1 MLSRY
6 STYSRLLLNFVS
18 TLTSLLTCCRHGARR
33 YLFNLRELY
42 LFHNQL
48 TGTIPESFVNLKN
61 LRCLGVSNNKLR
73 NVEETRELLEDEYG
87 LKQNLQLS

>member
-1 MLSRY
+1 MNDHNRLELLDLSY
-6 STYSRLLLNFVS
+6 N
-18 TLTSLLTCCRHGARR
+18 SLSGTIPDSLG
-33 YLFNLRELY
+33 YLFNIKEMY

-48 TGTIPESFVNLKN
+48 HGTIPESFVNLKA
-61 LRCLGVSNNKLR
+61 LRCLGVSSNKLR